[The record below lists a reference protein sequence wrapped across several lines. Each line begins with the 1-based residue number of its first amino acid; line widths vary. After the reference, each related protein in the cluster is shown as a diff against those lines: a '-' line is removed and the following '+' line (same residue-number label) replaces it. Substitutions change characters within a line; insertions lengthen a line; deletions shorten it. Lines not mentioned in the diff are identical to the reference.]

1 MLELGDSPKLVEQ
14 EQKILVLVLS
24 WTWTSSPITASNGI
38 ICPSS
43 CCSQWQKSSR

>member
-38 ICPSS
+38 ICPSF